1 MNRFSKVASKV
12 VVAAATAV
20 AAGAAFAQQAA
31 PTTATQ
37 LAQAVDMSD
46 AKAAGLVIIG
56 LIIACGVVLWGARLV
71 AAKFAPKV

>member
-1 MNRFSKVASKV
+1 MNRVSKVASNV
-12 VVAAATAV
+12 VVAAASAV
-20 AAGAAFAQQAA
+20 AAGAAFAAA